1 MTQEP
6 DDNAIATEQPIP
18 ASITTPFHYA
28 FGSHGR
34 KRMTVGHAP
43 TTPLD
48 RAPGRVPRVARLMAL
63 AIRFERLIREGAV
76 ARQVDLAEVAH
87 VTRARVTQIMNLLH
101 LAPDI
106 QEAILFL
113 PLVEAGKDPI
123 GEHHLRPLVSI
134 IEWDRQR
141 AAWREISSLNNADAK
156 PSTEIT
162 VAVGSATRK
171 CLI

>member
-1 MTQEP
+1 MTRNPDAEDSPIAPEP
-6 DDNAIATEQPIP
+6 PVP
-18 ASITTPFHYA
+18 ASITTSFHYA
-28 FGSHGR
+28 FGSRGR
-34 KRMTVGHAP
+34 KRLTAGTPAP
-43 TTPLD
+43 AAPD
-48 RAPGRVPRVARLMAL
+48 RPPGRVPRVARLMAL

-76 ARQVDLAEVAH
+76 ARQTELAEVGH

-113 PLVEAGKDPI
+113 PLVQAGEDPI

-141 AAWREISSLNNADAK
+141 SAWQKMVQRRRGGPES
-156 PSTEIT
+156 
-162 VAVGSATRK
+162 
-171 CLI
+171 

>member
-1 MTQEP
+1 MIQEP

-18 ASITTPFHYA
+18 ASITTSFHYA

-34 KRMTVGHAP
+34 KRMTAGHATP
-43 TTPLD
+43 TAQD
-48 RAPGRVPRVARLMAL
+48 RSPGRVPRVARLMAL

-76 ARQVDLAEVAH
+76 ARQVDLAEVGH

-113 PLVEAGKDPI
+113 PLVESGKDPI
-123 GEHHLRPLVSI
+123 GEHHLRRLVSI
-134 IEWDRQR
+134 IEWDQQR
-141 AAWREISSLNNADAK
+141 AAWRAIADLNKPDPTPHADV
-156 PSTEIT
+156 TGE
-162 VAVGSATRK
+162 VGATRK
-171 CLI
+171 CLS

>member
-18 ASITTPFHYA
+18 APITTPFQYA
-28 FGSHGR
+28 LGLHGR
-34 KRMTVGHAP
+34 KRMTAGHSP
-43 TTPLD
+43 TAALD
-48 RAPGRVPRVARLMAL
+48 RPPGRVPRVSRLMAL
-63 AIRFERLIREGAV
+63 AIRFERLICEGAV
-76 ARQVDLAEVAH
+76 ARQVEMAEIAH

-123 GEHHLRPLVSI
+123 REHHLRPLAAM

-141 AAWREISSLNNADAK
+141 AGWRAIAGHTNQTAAPSAEDVLTTHPEVAK
-156 PSTEIT
+156 TP
-162 VAVGSATRK
+162 
-171 CLI
+171 

>member
-1 MTQEP
+1 MTSDPNE
-6 DDNAIATEQPIP
+6 DAIDLEQPIP

-28 FGSHGR
+28 LGAHGR
-34 KRMTVGHAP
+34 KQMTVG
-43 TTPLD
+43 
-48 RAPGRVPRVARLMAL
+48 RAPSLPAKPAGRVPRVARLMAL

-76 ARQVDLAEVAH
+76 SRQTEMAEIAH

-113 PLVEAGKDPI
+113 PLVDAGKDPI
-123 GEHHLRPLVSI
+123 LEGHLRPLVLM

-141 AAWREISSLNNADAK
+141 VAWRALTSRLNAHPEAAPATPPTTD
-156 PSTEIT
+156 S
-162 VAVGSATRK
+162 GSAQRF
-171 CLI
+171 

>member
-1 MTQEP
+1 MIQEP
-6 DDNAIATEQPIP
+6 DDNAIASEQPIP

-34 KRMTVGHAP
+34 KRLTAGRAAP
-43 TTPLD
+43 TVQDQP
-48 RAPGRVPRVARLMAL
+48 PGRVPRVARLMAL

-76 ARQVDLAEVAH
+76 ARQVDLAEVGH

-113 PLVEAGKDPI
+113 PLVESGKDPI
-123 GEHHLRPLVSI
+123 GEHHLRRLVSI

-141 AAWREISSLNNADAK
+141 AAWREIAVLNKADPMPQADV
-156 PSTEIT
+156 TG
-162 VAVGSATRK
+162 AADATRK
-171 CLI
+171 CLT

>member
-6 DDNAIATEQPIP
+6 DDSAIAPEPPVP
-18 ASITTPFHYA
+18 ASITISFHYA

-34 KRMTVGHAP
+34 KRMTAGHAP
-43 TTPLD
+43 CAALD
-48 RAPGRVPRVARLMAL
+48 RPPGRVPRVARLMAL

-76 ARQVDLAEVAH
+76 ARQVELAEVGH
-87 VTRARVTQIMNLLH
+87 ITRARVTQIMNLLH

-113 PLVEAGKDPI
+113 PLVQAGKDPI
-123 GEHHLRPLVSI
+123 GEHHLRPLVSM

-141 AAWREISSLNNADAK
+141 AAWRAIAGRTSVPDAPPADGDCFVH
-156 PSTEIT
+156 SE
-162 VAVGSATRK
+162 VANT
-171 CLI
+171 L